1 MDYLRSIKAGFV
13 VWTLAIVGYTTSYFI
28 PVMEDVELQSNI
40 VLMVILV
47 PVVIIGAKYY
57 YKNGNTTNGLKV
69 GIGMFIT
76 AGILD
81 AIITVPFLIMPYGG
95 THYSFFTDP
104 FFWVIAAIYVGTVT
118 IYSKFKS
125 TTNIT
130 LETV

>member
-1 MDYLRSIKAGFV
+1 M

-40 VLMVILV
+40 VLMIILV

-57 YKNGNTTNGLKV
+57 YKNGNTTSGLKV

-81 AIITVPFLIMPYGG
+81 ALITVPFLIMPYGG

-118 IYSKFKS
+118 MYSKIKS

-130 LETV
+130 LETA